1 MKIFNWMKFWR
12 NSSSFATSDDPLR
25 EFVYL
30 DEVSL
35 RSLLSSQVG
44 EVKDSTSKQTSDTL
58 GVDVGSTVSAGV
70 AQRIRRP
77 CGRV

>member
-1 MKIFNWMKFWR
+1 MKVFDRLKFWR
-12 NSSSFATSDDPLR
+12 KSNSGAAPDNPLR

-44 EVKDSTSKQTSDTL
+44 EVKDSTSKQTSDTF
-58 GVDVGSTVSAGV
+58 GADVGSSVSVGV
-70 AQRIRRP
+70 PQV
-77 CGRV
+77 GKSELTS